1 MFHHGVVD
9 GDVFCLAP
17 RLWREAQKSKIGLGR
32 VQSHANWC
40 QKSWGVLLERRLHI
54 FRLEKEQSGIPQEI
68 SRLNHLRGALK
79 IGLFDEA
86 REFYRSAIRPGRLR
100 QFKIPIGRF
109 RMARRDAERHQI
121 ALVQSLKPL

>member
-1 MFHHGVVD
+1 MD
-9 GDVFCLAP
+9 PELA
-17 RLWREAQKSKIGLGR
+17 AI
-32 VQSHANWC
+32 
-40 QKSWGVLLERRLHI
+40 VLDD
-54 FRLEKEQSGIPQEI
+54 KEVPNAPSRP
-68 SRLNHLRGALK
+68 RLNHLRGALK